1 VTNRA
6 AQAIIDTAG
15 DTSPE
20 TSLLR
25 CYQCQK
31 CSSGCPIA
39 GASDLKPHELV
50 RLVQLDLRDQAL
62 RSRFIWECTSCQTCA
77 TRCPQGVEL
86 PAAIDALR
94 REARAGDR
102 LTPETALPAFNDIF
116 LSLVRRMGRV
126 HEISLLAAFK
136 LRTLRLRSGQARG
149 FAQDLTKFPLM
160 LWKRKIALLPVW
172 VRQRADRERIFE
184 GSQGRSK

>member
-1 VTNRA
+1 MRT
-6 AQAIIDTAG
+6 DTVKWTGEFAREV
-15 DTSPE
+15 E
-20 TSLLR
+20 TASGASVMR

-50 RLVQLDLRDQAL
+50 RLVQLDMRDQAL
-62 RSRFIWECTSCQTCA
+62 SSRFIWECTSCQTCA

-86 PAAIDALR
+86 PAAIDTLR

-102 LTPETALPAFNDIF
+102 LTPETAVPAFNDIF

-136 LRTLRLRSGQARG
+136 LRTRG

-172 VRQRADRERIFE
+172 VRQRADRERIF
-184 GSQGRSK
+184 GGARGCSK